1 MKIILKNLMS
11 YKGKILVAML
21 LMTISSICDLMLPTI
36 MSNIV
41 DKGIYLSDM
50 DYIVRSCIIMF
61 FASVVGFGTV
71 ILGQKTTYEVVSG
84 FCSDLRTLV
93 FKKVNTMSFSE
104 MNKIG
109 TASLVTRSTH
119 DTDTLG
125 WIAGSLCSGIITVPI
140 LFFGGIILS
149 LRKDITLSLILFCF
163 VPIILIVVFFVTKKV
178 TPLFRRADEY
188 IDKEND
194 IMRERIRGIRVIR
207 AFRREDHE
215 HKRMEKAID
224 EMTVN
229 IIKSNVSMG
238 IVSPLSLF
246 VFNLAVVLVIFIGA
260 YRMENNISAVSAGD
274 IFAIIQYITLI
285 TNSVLLIAYEI
296 LAIPQAKVALDRIA
310 EVLNSDSFDNGSNE
324 ENIELSGDIIFD
336 NVSFRYEGADE
347 SAVENVSFHINPGQK
362 ISIIGGTGSGK
373 STLVS
378 LMLCFRMPTE
388 GNILYDGKTT
398 QELNHKAIRKNV
410 SCVLQNSSIY
420 SGTIKDNIIM
430 GKANATEDEIK
441 EAIDIAEISEFINEF
456 DDGYNHELSQ
466 SGKNLSGG
474 QKQRISIA
482 RAILKNAP
490 IYIFDD
496 SFSALDFLT
505 EAKLRGKLSEKAK
518 GHTQIVITQRVT
530 SAMNSDVIFVM
541 DNGKLIDF
549 GTHSELLA
557 RCEIYQNIY
566 ASQTGGVVRK

>member
-1 MKIILKNLMS
+1 MKKILKNLLS
-11 YKGKILVAML
+11 YKGRIALAML
-21 LMTISSICDLMLPTI
+21 LMTVSTVCDLMLPTI

-50 DYIVRSCIIMF
+50 EYIVKSCLIMLLTSLIGF
-61 FASVVGFGTV
+61 CSVVF
-71 ILGQKTTYEVVSG
+71 GQKTTYEVVSG
-84 FCSDLRTLV
+84 FCSDLRSMV
-93 FKKVNTMSFSE
+93 FAKVNTMTFGE
-104 MNKIG
+104 MSKIG

-119 DTDTLG
+119 DTETLG
-125 WIAGSLCSGIITVPI
+125 WIAGSLCSGIITVPV
-140 LFFGGIILS
+140 LFFGGLILS
-149 LRKDITLSLILFCF
+149 LRKDITLSLILLCL
-163 VPIILIVVFFVTKKV
+163 VPIVFIAVILVGKKV
-178 TPLFRRADEY
+178 TPLYRKADEY
-188 IDKEND
+188 IDKQND

-207 AFRREDHE
+207 AFGREDRE

-238 IVSPLSLF
+238 IISPLSLF
-246 VFNLAVVLVIFIGA
+246 ILNFSVVLILFVGA

-274 IFAIIQYITLI
+274 IFAIIQYVTLI
-285 TNSVLLIAYEI
+285 MNSVLMIAYEI
-296 LAIPQAKVALDRIA
+296 LAIPQAKVALERIG
-310 EVLNSDSFDNGSNE
+310 EVLNSEGFESSDHGEDMEFSG
-324 ENIELSGDIIFD
+324 NIVFD
-336 NVSFRYEGADE
+336 NVTFRYEGADE
-347 SAVENVSFHINPGQK
+347 SAVEGVSFHIKPGQK
-362 ISIIGGTGSGK
+362 VSVIGGTGSGK

-388 GNILYDGKTT
+388 GAVIYDGKTT
-398 QELNHKAIRKNV
+398 EEISHKTVRRNI

-420 SGTIKDNIIM
+420 SGTVRDNIVM
-430 GKANATEDEIK
+430 GKPDATEDEIK
-441 EAIDIAEISEFINEF
+441 EAIDIAEMSEFIASLEN
-456 DDGYNHELSQ
+456 GYNHELSQ

-474 QKQRISIA
+474 QKQRLSIA
-482 RAILKNAP
+482 RAVLKNAP

-505 EAKLRGKLSEKAK
+505 EARLRGKLSEKAK
-518 GHTQIVITQRVT
+518 GRTQIVITQRVT

-549 GTHSELLA
+549 GKHSELLE

-566 ASQTGGVVRK
+566 ASQTGGVVK